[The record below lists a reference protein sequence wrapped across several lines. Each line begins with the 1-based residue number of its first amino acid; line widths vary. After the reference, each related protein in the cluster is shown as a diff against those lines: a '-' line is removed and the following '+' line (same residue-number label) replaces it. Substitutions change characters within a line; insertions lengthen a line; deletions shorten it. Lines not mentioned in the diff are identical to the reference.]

1 MAADILR
8 GARCDAIFAGFRRF
22 RSLPMSASPAPVLAD
37 TGSAGPADIPNGF
50 SLLDTG
56 GPYLRAMG
64 TLYARRADNG
74 TAVIAIRVAPN
85 HLNVQG
91 VTHGGMLTTLA
102 DGALGINLAIARGR
116 RGGHV
121 TVSLNADFLSG
132 AREGDWLEAHVGI
145 ARMGKRLCYANCDL
159 RVGERHILRANAVFA
174 FVERTLPPTVDGT
187 PPLID
192 G

>member
-1 MAADILR
+1 
-8 GARCDAIFAGFRRF
+8 
-22 RSLPMSASPAPVLAD
+22 MSARPLTASPDAD
-37 TGSAGPADIPNGF
+37 TVAIPEGF
-50 SLLDTG
+50 KPLDAG
-56 GPYLRAMG
+56 GPYMRALG
-64 TLYARRADNG
+64 QLYALRADNG
-74 TAVIAIRVAPN
+74 SATIALRVAPS

-121 TVSLNADFLSG
+121 TVSMTADFLSG
-132 AREGDWLEAHVGI
+132 AREGDWLEAQVTI
-145 ARMGKRLCYANCDL
+145 TRSGKRLAYANCDL
-159 RVGERHILRANAVFA
+159 KVGERHVLRASAVFA
-174 FVERTLPPTVDGT
+174 FVERTLPPTVTGE

>member
-1 MAADILR
+1 
-8 GARCDAIFAGFRRF
+8 
-22 RSLPMSASPAPVLAD
+22 MSAPTAPAPAD
-37 TGSAGPADIPNGF
+37 AGAPGSTGPADVPEGF
-50 SLLDTG
+50 KPLDAG

-64 TLYARRADNG
+64 PLYARRAANG
-74 TAVIAIRVAPN
+74 TAVIAVRVAPG

-102 DGALGINLAIARGR
+102 DGALGINVAIARGR

-132 AREGDWLEAHVGI
+132 AREGEWLEAHVSI
-145 ARMGKRLCYANCDL
+145 TRMGKRLCYANCDL
-159 RVGERHILRANAVFA
+159 RVGERHVLRASAVFA
-174 FVERTLPPTVDGT
+174 FVERPLPPTITGE